1 MHGKTFQKK
10 QRFLCLTCS
19 RTFVWKVPHIKR
31 HKERHWFKLWIN
43 ESYTVRQITKIS
55 GHSRTKIRHIKDYWL
70 QQLPPEQLD
79 LSKYKYLL
87 CDGTY
92 FHQDGCL
99 ICFKDTLSHRIVSS
113 LYTQREGYENVH
125 GWFKKLHDRGLSIT
139 CITMDGER
147 SVMRA
152 LKDVWPRARI
162 QRCLYHI
169 QREGMRWLRTY
180 PCTDAG
186 RQLRRLLG
194 GLAGIKTRHDK
205 ELFIRGFRA
214 WQQDNR
220 SFVMSLSSNT
230 VAYKDL
236 KKTMTLIHNA
246 LPDMFHF
253 LDHPTAPSTTNLL
266 EGFFSRLKSDYRR
279 HRGLNHANKIAYL
292 KWYCYFKSQKSSNT
306 F

>member
-1 MHGKTFQKK
+1 M
-10 QRFLCLTCS
+10 
-19 RTFVWKVPHIKR
+19 
-31 HKERHWFKLWIN
+31 
-43 ESYTVRQITKIS
+43 RQLVKIS
-55 GHSRTKIRHIKDYWL
+55 GHSKIKIRRIKDYWL

-79 LSKYKYLL
+79 LSKYIYLL

-194 GLAGIKTRHDK
+194 GLA
-205 ELFIRGFRA
+205 
-214 WQQDNR
+214 
-220 SFVMSLSSNT
+220 V
-230 VAYKDL
+230 VL
-236 KKTMTLIHNA
+236 K
-246 LPDMFHF
+246 PDMTKNCLYAALEHGNR
-253 LDHPTAPSTTNLL
+253 TIGALL
-266 EGFFSRLKSDYRR
+266 CPCLQILSRT
-279 HRGLNHANKIAYL
+279 KI
-292 KWYCYFKSQKSSNT
+292 
-306 F
+306 